1 MTQCKRGVMAEK
13 EPIAVMFSEID
24 QHPAVVAWKQ
34 INGAGTPQ
42 VIEVLQQQR
51 KSEIYRLLDG
61 SPGGESIIAKRCVTK
76 TGKFER
82 VIYEEILPL
91 LPISHLH
98 YYGSCQEDDS
108 YMWLFLGDAGKYSF
122 SPWDEVHR
130 ILAAHWLGGLHRF
143 APQTD
148 AADRLPERGPS
159 HYFELMQRARE
170 KIVKNMASPIMIPAH
185 IEVLKRVLTQMD
197 TLESNWQELLK
208 FCEGIPQTLA
218 HGDFRPKNV
227 HVKQTQAGDVLYAMD
242 WEMAGWGNPVVDLA
256 PSRGFSSEPQVDM
269 PIYISIVQEIWP
281 GLDISILQYFV
292 QMGCIFRRL
301 AAIYWSSLEMS
312 RRWVEGPIRDMDIF
326 QKELSHAMMI
336 VFGRE
341 FVND

>member
-1 MTQCKRGVMAEK
+1 MAEK
-13 EPIAVMFSEID
+13 EPIAILSSKID

-34 INGAGTPQ
+34 MNSARTPQ
-42 VIEVLQQQR
+42 AIEVLQQQR
-51 KSEIYRLLDG
+51 KSEIYRLLEG
-61 SPGGESIIAKRCVTK
+61 IPGGESIIAKRCVTK
-76 TGKFER
+76 TGIFER

-91 LPISHLH
+91 LPVSQLH
-98 YYGSCQEDDS
+98 YYGSFQENDS
-108 YMWLFLGDAGKYSF
+108 YMWLFLADAGKFSF
-122 SPWDEVHR
+122 SPGDESDR

-143 APQTD
+143 APQTS
-148 AADRLPERGPS
+148 AAEILPARGPS

-170 KIVKNMASPIMIPAH
+170 KIVKNLASPIMMPAH

-197 TLESNWQELLK
+197 ALESNWQDLLK
-208 FCEGIPQTLA
+208 FCEGIPPTLA

-227 HVKQTQAGDVLYAMD
+227 HVKQSQTGDVLYAMD

-256 PSRGFSSEPQVDM
+256 PSRGLSSEPQVDM
-269 PIYISIVQEIWP
+269 PIYVSIMQEVWP
-281 GLDISILQYFV
+281 GLDVAALQYFSQV
-292 QMGCIFRRL
+292 GCIFRRL

-312 RRWVEGPIRDMDIF
+312 FRWFEGPIRDMNIF
-326 QKELSHAMMI
+326 HRELSHAMAV

>member
-1 MTQCKRGVMAEK
+1 MAEK
-13 EPIAVMFSEID
+13 EPIAISFSEID
-24 QHPAVVAWKQ
+24 QHPATLAWKQ
-34 INGAGTPQ
+34 IQINGSTTPQ
-42 VIEVLQQQR
+42 AIEVLQQQR
-51 KSEIYRLLDG
+51 KSEIYRLLKGIG
-61 SPGGESIIAKRCVTK
+61 SGESIIAKRCVTK

-91 LPISHLH
+91 LPVSQLH
-98 YYGSCQEDDS
+98 YYGSFQENDS
-108 YMWLFLGDAGKYSF
+108 YMWLFLADAGKFSF
-122 SPWDEVHR
+122 SPGNESHR

-143 APQTD
+143 APQTS
-148 AADRLPERGPS
+148 AAEILPECGPS

-170 KIVKNMASPIMIPAH
+170 KIVKNLASPTLLPAH

-197 TLESNWQELLK
+197 ALESNWHDLLK
-208 FCEGIPQTLA
+208 FCEGIPPTLA

-227 HVKQTQAGDVLYAMD
+227 HVKQSQTGDVLYAMD

-256 PSRGFSSEPQVDM
+256 PSRGLSSEPQVDM
-269 PIYISIVQEIWP
+269 PIYISIMQEVWP
-281 GLDISILQYFV
+281 GLDISTLPYFV
-292 QMGCIFRRL
+292 QVGCIFRRL

-312 RRWVEGPIRDMDIF
+312 FRWVEGPIRDMDIF
-326 QKELSHAMMI
+326 HKELSRAMVV